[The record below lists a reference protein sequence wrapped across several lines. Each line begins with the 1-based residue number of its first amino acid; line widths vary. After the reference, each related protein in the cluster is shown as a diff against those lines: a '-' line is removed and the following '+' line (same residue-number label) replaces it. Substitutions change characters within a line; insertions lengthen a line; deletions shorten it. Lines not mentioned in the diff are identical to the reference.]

1 MAVFNADSS
10 GLRPLRR
17 HRGAPAAAAGANRRA
32 ALMLKRQ
39 LISIGPETTD
49 PIDPTDP
56 TTTTTTPLVATTTPP
71 VATTTPPVATTR
83 ASTTTS
89 ESAIPTPTTSSNAA
103 PTTTTAAA
111 SPNPSPTTAAA
122 TTARTTTPSVES
134 SAEPTTT
141 SRAPLTTT
149 VVITPTTVIV
159 VGSST
164 ITSTLSPITST
175 AVQTGTSSGDS
186 SSSGLSSGARI
197 GIIVGSVVGGLA
209 ALAALVILCLV
220 ARRRKQR
227 KEDDAIRWPEIQDQA
242 NLYPQPVHS
251 TGGAGVGGDEMEEVH
266 SDFGRG
272 AAGVG
277 AGAAGVGAGA
287 YAAHR
292 YNSMSSHGG
301 HSQQP
306 TLPQV
311 PPSIYSSEESPY
323 SSYGA
328 TTPYSP
334 HKNMF
339 GSSGPSSNSGTPL
352 APGPASI
359 EYQRAMAANNTA
371 PGSEMRHGTPSPP
384 VAASSN
390 DLGEAHPVG
399 SGVLPLPGSEMGHD
413 EIERPSSPTDMQVGG
428 PFGTGY
434 DEGEGGRRWQLS
446 VVNDDPRGERGC

>member
-1 MAVFNADSS
+1 MVRLTLNPDSD
-10 GLRPLRR
+10 GLRQRR
-17 HRGAPAAAAGANRRA
+17 RGARAARRA
-32 ALMLKRQ
+32 AALMPKRQ
-39 LISIGPETTD
+39 LISFGPATSS
-49 PIDPTDP
+49 
-56 TTTTTTPLVATTTPP
+56 TTTTTTPAFETTTPAVVTTTPAVATTT
-71 VATTTPPVATTR
+71 T
-83 ASTTTS
+83 
-89 ESAIPTPTTSSNAA
+89 SAIPTKTSSPPPTTTSS
-103 PTTTTAAA
+103 A
-111 SPNPSPTTAAA
+111 SPSPTTAAT
-122 TTARTTTPSVES
+122 TTARTTT
-134 SAEPTTT
+134 TTT
-141 SRAPLTTT
+141 EATTPSPSRAL
-149 VVITPTTVIV
+149 IV

-175 AVQTGTSSGDS
+175 TVQTGTRNAPSSR
-186 SSSGLSSGARI
+186 LSSGARI

-220 ARRRKQR
+220 AKRRKQR

-266 SDFGRG
+266 SGFGGG
-272 AAGVG
+272 AAELG

-311 PPSIYSSEESPY
+311 PPSIYSPEESPY

-334 HKNMF
+334 HQNMY
-339 GSSGPSSNSGTPL
+339 GSSRPSSNSGTPL

-359 EYQRAMAANNTA
+359 EYQRAMAANNA
-371 PGSEMRHGTPSPP
+371 QGSEMRHGTPSPP

-390 DLGEAHPVG
+390 DHGDAAYHAHPVG
-399 SGVLPLPGSEMGHD
+399 SGVLPLPSSEMGHD

-428 PFGTGY
+428 PFGAGY

-446 VVNDDPRGERGC
+446 VVNDDPRGERGY

>member
-1 MAVFNADSS
+1 MAASNADSS
-10 GLRPLRR
+10 GLRPVRR
-17 HRGAPAAAAGANRRA
+17 RRGAPAAAAGANRRA

-39 LISIGPETTD
+39 LISIGPATTD
-49 PIDPTDP
+49 PTTTDP
-56 TTTTTTPLVATTTPP
+56 TTTTTTPPPVATTTPP
-71 VATTTPPVATTR
+71 VATTTPPVATTTPPVVT
-83 ASTTTS
+83 TTTS
-89 ESAIPTPTTSSNAA
+89 AAI
-103 PTTTTAAA
+103 PTTTTSSCSNYDDTIRRADNFSCSFIA
-111 SPNPSPTTAAA
+111 SIALA
-122 TTARTTTPSVES
+122 
-134 SAEPTTT
+134 
-141 SRAPLTTT
+141 LTTT
-149 VVITPTTVIV
+149 VIITPTTVIV

-186 SSSGLSSGARI
+186 TSSGLSSGARV

-220 ARRRKQR
+220 AKRRKQR
-227 KEDDAIRWPEIQDQA
+227 QEDDAIRWPEIQDQA

-272 AAGVG
+272 AAGLG

-359 EYQRAMAANNTA
+359 EYQRAMAANNTSL
-371 PGSEMRHGTPSPP
+371 GSEMRHGTPSPP

-390 DLGEAHPVG
+390 DHGEPSSHPHPAG

-428 PFGTGY
+428 PFGAGY

-446 VVNDDPRGERGC
+446 VVNDDPRGERGY

>member
-89 ESAIPTPTTSSNAA
+89 ESAIPTPTTSSCSNYDTIRRVVRRADN
-103 PTTTTAAA
+103 
-111 SPNPSPTTAAA
+111 NPSCPFIASIALA
-122 TTARTTTPSVES
+122 
-134 SAEPTTT
+134 
-141 SRAPLTTT
+141 LTTT

-220 ARRRKQR
+220 AKRRKQR

-446 VVNDDPRGERGC
+446 VVNDDPRGERGY